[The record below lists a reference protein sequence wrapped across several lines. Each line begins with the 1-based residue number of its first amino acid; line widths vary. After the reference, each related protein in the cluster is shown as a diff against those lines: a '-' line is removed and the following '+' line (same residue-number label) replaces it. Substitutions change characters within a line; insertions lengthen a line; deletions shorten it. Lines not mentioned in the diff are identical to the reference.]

1 MGNFAGDYKY
11 PIRLIGNITA
21 YQGNKV
27 ASNNWKNNIYNRIQ
41 ELGNE
46 LEEESVHVQFS
57 SNDKELNK
65 LLERVQGDIDIHTI
79 EFPWND
85 VPRQPKCTGDFNQ
98 YTGLITHETECELP
112 IHQEGVKV

>member
-1 MGNFAGDYKY
+1 MGNFAGNYQY

-27 ASNNWKNNIYNRIQ
+27 SSNNWMNNIYNRIQ

-57 SNDKELNK
+57 SNDKELNILVAK
-65 LLERVQGDIDIHTI
+65 LKYNNLLIYS
-79 EFPWND
+79 
-85 VPRQPKCTGDFNQ
+85 PKIIIL
-98 YTGLITHETECELP
+98 Y
-112 IHQEGVKV
+112 